1 MPSARIVVAVL
12 CTRRPGKQH
21 HIGYHGN
28 SRAENETIL
37 HASLRECKQVGGL
50 TRLMCSRYVGQR
62 PTCSTIDP
70 PSERAMPAA
79 AAVSREAR
87 CSAACILVVHGA
99 DHADQPVSSAAETL
113 LSNRACR
120 DEARYVLH
128 CTALS
133 VLYCMD
139 RASTINRHPSC
150 VRGCGCAS
158 TRLYCCYTTRM
169 CHREVQ
175 APLHSQVAWRLS
187 ESLRLSATTLSVRP
201 QSHDY

>member
-21 HIGYHGN
+21 HIPRV
-28 SRAENETIL
+28 SRQLACRNRDNPSCQTKGL
-37 HASLRECKQVGGL
+37 QVGGL

-62 PTCSTIDP
+62 PNCSTIDP

-120 DEARYVLH
+120 DEVRYVLH

-133 VLYCMD
+133 VLYGSSINNQPSSFL
-139 RASTINRHPSC
+139 RACVCVCQVVLLLHNTHVPPRSPGTAALTGGMAPVRITSPQRHHALC
-150 VRGCGCAS
+150 
-158 TRLYCCYTTRM
+158 
-169 CHREVQ
+169 
-175 APLHSQVAWRLS
+175 
-187 ESLRLSATTLSVRP
+187 ATTVT
-201 QSHDY
+201 

>member
-21 HIGYHGN
+21 HIPRV
-28 SRAENETIL
+28 SRQLACRNRDNPSCQTKGL
-37 HASLRECKQVGGL
+37 QVGGL

-62 PTCSTIDP
+62 PNCSTIDP

>member
-79 AAVSREAR
+79 AAVS
-87 CSAACILVVHGA
+87 S
-99 DHADQPVSSAAETL
+99 
-113 LSNRACR
+113 
-120 DEARYVLH
+120 
-128 CTALS
+128 
-133 VLYCMD
+133 
-139 RASTINRHPSC
+139 
-150 VRGCGCAS
+150 RG
-158 TRLYCCYTTRM
+158 
-169 CHREVQ
+169 EVQ
-175 APLHSQVAWRLS
+175 CSMHIGSAWSRPCRPARELS
-187 ESLRLSATTLSVRP
+187 RRNLIVESGLSG
-201 QSHDY
+201 

>member
-62 PTCSTIDP
+62 PNCSTIDP

-120 DEARYVLH
+120 DEVRYVLH

-133 VLYCMD
+133 VLYGSSINNQPSSFL
-139 RASTINRHPSC
+139 RAC
-150 VRGCGCAS
+150 VCVCQVVLLLHNTHVPPRGPG
-158 TRLYCCYTTRM
+158 T
-169 CHREVQ
+169 
-175 APLHSQVAWRLS
+175 VALTGGM
-187 ESLRLSATTLSVRP
+187 ASVRITTSP
-201 QSHDY
+201 QRHHALCTTTVT